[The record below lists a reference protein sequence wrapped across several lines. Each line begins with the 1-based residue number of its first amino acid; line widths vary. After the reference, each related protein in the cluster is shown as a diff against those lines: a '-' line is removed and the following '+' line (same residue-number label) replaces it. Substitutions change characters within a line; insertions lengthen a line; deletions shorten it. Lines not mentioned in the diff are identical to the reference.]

1 MDKKWN
7 PTIDQVNG
15 PISRTW
21 DFISD
26 EATELM
32 EELQCPPEFLAD
44 MLKSIASK
52 FEEGGSATTEWN
64 EKVKKGEYR
73 HYY

>member
-1 MDKKWN
+1 MDEKWKQ
-7 PTIDQVNG
+7 TINQVNG

-32 EELQCPPEFLAD
+32 EELQWPTEFLAE

-52 FEEGGSATTEWN
+52 FEEGGSATTEWK
-64 EKVKKGEYR
+64 EKMRKSEYR
-73 HYY
+73 H

>member
-32 EELQCPPEFLAD
+32 EELQCPPEFLAE
-44 MLKSIASK
+44 ML
-52 FEEGGSATTEWN
+52 
-64 EKVKKGEYR
+64 
-73 HYY
+73 

>member
-32 EELQCPPEFLAD
+32 EELQCPPEFLAE
-44 MLKSIASK
+44 MLKSITSK
-52 FEEGGSATTEWN
+52 KPSSREPITQLNAAGRS
-64 EKVKKGEYR
+64 
-73 HYY
+73 

>member
-15 PISRTW
+15 PINRTW

-32 EELQCPPEFLAD
+32 EELQCPPEFLSHVI
-44 MLKSIASK
+44 LLRSK
-52 FEEGGSATTEWN
+52 CHTAAAEGAKLSTIQ
-64 EKVKKGEYR
+64 
-73 HYY
+73 

>member
-1 MDKKWN
+1 MDKKWK

-32 EELQCPPEFLAD
+32 EELQCPQTC
-44 MLKSIASK
+44 KNNC
-52 FEEGGSATTEWN
+52 N
-64 EKVKKGEYR
+64 EHAK
-73 HYY
+73 

>member
-52 FEEGGSATTEWN
+52 FEEGGSVATEWN
-64 EKVKKGEYR
+64 EKVKKG
-73 HYY
+73 